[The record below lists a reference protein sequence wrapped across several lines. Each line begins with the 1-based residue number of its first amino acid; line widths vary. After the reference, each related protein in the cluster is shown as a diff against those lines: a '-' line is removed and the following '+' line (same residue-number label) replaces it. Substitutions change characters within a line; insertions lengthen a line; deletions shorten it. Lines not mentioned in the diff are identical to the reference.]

1 MIRREWERLKQ
12 RAIWS
17 WAGWLD
23 AWRNER
29 SLHQWVLAN
38 LISAGFAFVL
48 PLTLG
53 ERTVILP
60 LGVLVLAMELM
71 NTAIER
77 TVDYISTDEH
87 DLARRAKDLASAA
100 VATTAIAAGVAW
112 AVILWRIVA
121 G

>member
-1 MIRREWERLKQ
+1 MIRREWNKIVQ

-17 WAGWLD
+17 WSGWLD
-23 AWRNER
+23 AWRHEH
-29 SLHQWVLAN
+29 SLHQWLVAN
-38 LISAGFAFVL
+38 AISAGLALIL
-48 PLTLG
+48 PLTFA

-77 TVDYISTDEH
+77 TVDYISTEEH
-87 DLARRAKDLASAA
+87 DLARRAKDLSSGA
-100 VATTAIAAGVAW
+100 VVLTAVAAGVAW
-112 AVILWRIVA
+112 VVILWRIIA